1 MQTRYRATPWTT
13 DVVIV
18 GAGPAGLAL
27 ACALAPLGL
36 RVELVERQPLS
47 AVAEPAF
54 DGREIA
60 LTHASMRLL
69 RELGIAAHIPAA
81 AMSPLR
87 IARVIERDVAR
98 ELQVHTGDTG
108 HDRLGSLVSN
118 RVIRAAAWQAAQAL
132 PDVQVHA
139 GAVVDAVHT
148 DARAAEVRLADGR
161 VLRAGLLVAADS
173 RMSQTRQ
180 ALGIGARMQD
190 SGRHMLVCRMHHEV
204 ANDGAAWQWFGDAQT
219 RALLPLEPHLSS
231 VVLTLTG
238 AEAQRMERLDDDAF
252 AREVE
257 QRFEHRLGAMA
268 TASTRHRY
276 PLVTV
281 YARRFVATR
290 AALVGDAAV
299 GMHPVTAHGFNL
311 GLASVERLAGTVRDS
326 LQRHAGPADPRALA
340 AYQRRH
346 RRGSLPLFLATAT
359 VAGLYGDD
367 RGPVRP
373 LRRAA
378 LEAAARTAPFR
389 RALAAGLVDHG
400 PVDPGAADRV
410 RAALR
415 WLRPG

>member
-1 MQTRYRATPWTT
+1 METRFHATPWTT

-36 RVELVERQPLS
+36 RIELVERQPRH
-47 AVAEPAF
+47 AIAEPAF

-60 LTHASMRLL
+60 LTHGSMRLL
-69 RELGIAAHIPAA
+69 RELGIWAQIPATA
-81 AMSPLR
+81 ISPLR
-87 IARVIERDVAR
+87 TARVIERDVAR
-98 ELQVHTGDTG
+98 ELQVGTAGTG

-118 RVIRAAAWQAAQAL
+118 QAIRAAAWQTVQSLAG
-132 PDVQVHA
+132 VQVHA
-139 GAVVDAVHT
+139 AAAVDAVHT

-173 RMSQTRQ
+173 RFSQTRQ
-180 ALGIGARMQD
+180 ALGIGADMHD
-190 SGRHMLVCRMHHEV
+190 FGRHMLVCRMRHEV
-204 ANDGAAWQWFGDAQT
+204 ANDAAAWQWFGDAQT

-238 AEAQRMERLDDDAF
+238 AGAQRMERLDDDAF

-257 QRFEHRLGAMA
+257 QRFEHRLGAM
-268 TASTRHRY
+268 TPVSTRHRY
-276 PLVTV
+276 PLTTV

-311 GLASVERLAGTVRDS
+311 GLASVERLAGVVRDA
-326 LQRHAGPADPRALA
+326 LQRHADPAHPRALA
-340 AYQRRH
+340 MYQRRH

-367 RGPVRP
+367 RASMRP

-378 LEAAARTAPFR
+378 LEAAARLTPFR
-389 RALAAGLVDHG
+389 RALAAGLVDDG
-400 PVDPGAADRV
+400 PVDVTPAQRV
-410 RAALR
+410 REALR

>member
-1 MQTRYRATPWTT
+1 MYDHYHATPWTT
-13 DVVIV
+13 DVVVI

-36 RVELVERQPLS
+36 RIGLVERQPLQ
-47 AVAEPAF
+47 ALAEPAF

-60 LTHASMRLL
+60 LTHASLRLL
-69 RELGIAAHIPAA
+69 HELGIAAHIPAA
-81 AMSPLR
+81 ALAPLR
-87 IARVIERDVAR
+87 TARVIERDVAR
-98 ELQVHTGDTG
+98 ELQVHAAGTG

-118 RVIRAAAWQAAQAL
+118 RIIRTAAWQAVQAL

-139 GAVVDAVHT
+139 GATVDAVHT

-180 ALGIGARMQD
+180 ALGIAAD
-190 SGRHMLVCRMHHEV
+190 IHDFGRHMLACRMRHEV
-204 ANDGAAWQWFGDAQT
+204 ANDGVAWQWFGDGQT
-219 RALLPLEPHLSS
+219 RALLPLEPQLSS

-238 AEAQRMERLDDDAF
+238 AEAQWMERLDDGAF
-252 AREVE
+252 AGEVE
-257 QRFEHRLGAMA
+257 RRFEHRLGRM
-268 TASTRHRY
+268 TAVGSRHRY
-276 PLVTV
+276 PLTTV
-281 YARRFVATR
+281 YARHFVATR

-311 GLASVERLAGTVRDS
+311 GLASVERLAVAVADS
-326 LQRHAGPADPRALA
+326 LHRHADPAHPRALA
-340 AYQRRH
+340 SYQRRH

-367 RGPVRP
+367 HSATRP

-378 LEAAARTAPFR
+378 LEAAARVTPFR
-389 RALAAGLVDHG
+389 RALAAGLVDDG
-400 PVDPGAADRV
+400 PVDPRASDRL
-410 RAALR
+410 RNALQ